1 MEKVIILGSGC
12 AGYTAAVYTARA
24 NLSPLMLAG
33 IDVGGQLALTTEV
46 ENYPGFP
53 TGIMGPALMNMMKT
67 QSERFGTRIV
77 YERAVEV
84 DFNRRPFLI
93 KTDEKEYE
101 ALSVIITTG
110 SSPKKLG
117 IPGEDKYWG
126 RGVTACATCDGA
138 FYKNVEVM
146 VVGGGDTSMEEATFL
161 TRFASRVV
169 IIVRRDQLRASKIM
183 QERARK
189 NPKIEFVWNSVPTE
203 VLSKDGNLVTGVRIK
218 NLVTG
223 EETERAIAG
232 FFLAIGHNPNTE
244 VFGGQLNK
252 DPNGYL
258 IADDRQRT
266 NIEGVFAAGDVQ
278 DHRYRQAITAAG
290 TGCAAAL
297 EAERYLAELESH

>member
-24 NLSPLMLAG
+24 NLSPLILAG
-33 IDVGGQLALTTEV
+33 IDIGGQLALTTEV

-53 TGIMGPALMNMMKT
+53 TGIMGPELMNMMKK

-77 YERAVEV
+77 YERAVKV
-84 DFNRRPFLI
+84 DFNRRPFLV
-93 KTDEKEYE
+93 KTDDKEYE

-126 RGVTACATCDGA
+126 YGVSACATCDGA
-138 FYKNVEVM
+138 FYKNVEVV
-146 VVGGGDTSMEEATFL
+146 VVGGGDTAMEEATFL

-169 IIVRRDQLRASKIM
+169 VVHRRDQLRASKIM
-183 QERARK
+183 QERALK

-203 VLSKDGNLVTGVRIK
+203 VLSEDGKTVSGVKIK
-218 NLVTG
+218 NVVTG
-223 EETERAIAG
+223 EETRRATAG

-244 VFGGQLNK
+244 VFGDQLSK
-252 DPNGYL
+252 DQNGYL